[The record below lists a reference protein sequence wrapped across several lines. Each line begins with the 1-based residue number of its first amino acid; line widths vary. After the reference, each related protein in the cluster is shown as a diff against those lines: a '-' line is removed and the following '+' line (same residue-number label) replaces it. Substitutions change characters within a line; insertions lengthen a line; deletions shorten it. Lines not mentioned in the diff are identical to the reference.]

1 MGSIEVE
8 HFTYRGAGSVM
19 PFEVGKEERFWKIDL
34 ALVAVVEEHYGLA
47 SRSAEMGRAW
57 ML

>member
-8 HFTYRGAGSVM
+8 NFTYRGAGSVM

-47 SRSAEMGRAW
+47 TSSHQFGGPV
-57 ML
+57 